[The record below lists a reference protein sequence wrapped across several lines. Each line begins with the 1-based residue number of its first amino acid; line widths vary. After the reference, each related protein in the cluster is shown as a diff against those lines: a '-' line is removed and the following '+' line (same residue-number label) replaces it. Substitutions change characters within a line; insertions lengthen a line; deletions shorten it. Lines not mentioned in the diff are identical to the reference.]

1 MLETVARTAMAI
13 LASTSAL
20 VMMPPFQRMAG
31 SIATK
36 PSGGDFG
43 KKTMVAARRQCRKGS
58 EGDIWRHLKRGGNA
72 GLRPKAY
79 TCTSCI
85 DVYMC
90 SI

>member
-36 PSGGDFG
+36 PSGPDFG
-43 KKTMVAARRQCRKGS
+43 KKTMVAARRQCRKDS
-58 EGDIWRHLKRGGNA
+58 EGDIWRHPKKGN
-72 GLRPKAY
+72 Y
-79 TCTSCI
+79 TEF
-85 DVYMC
+85 
-90 SI
+90 

>member
-43 KKTMVAARRQCRKGS
+43 KKTMVAARRQCRRARYS
-58 EGDIWRHLKRGGNA
+58 L
-72 GLRPKAY
+72 
-79 TCTSCI
+79 TCERRQ
-85 DVYMC
+85 
-90 SI
+90 